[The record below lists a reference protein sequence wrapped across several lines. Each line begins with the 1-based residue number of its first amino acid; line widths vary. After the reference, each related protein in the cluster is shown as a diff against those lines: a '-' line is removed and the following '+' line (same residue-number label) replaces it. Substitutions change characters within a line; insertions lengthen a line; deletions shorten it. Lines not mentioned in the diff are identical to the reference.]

1 MVEMRTLYLDDL
13 VVDKDYREKG
23 LPHSFTGKWKRGGEK
38 AGAKRLDL
46 MVWEFNE
53 RARRFY
59 ENQGMRP
66 QRYIYEKEL

>member
-1 MVEMRTLYLDDL
+1 MDDL
-13 VVDKDYREKG
+13 VVDRDYRGKG
-23 LPHSFTGKWKRGGEK
+23 IASQLYREMEERGRK

>member
-1 MVEMRTLYLDDL
+1 MRTLYLDDL
-13 VVDKDYREKG
+13 VVDKNYRGKGIASQLYREMEE
-23 LPHSFTGKWKRGGEK
+23 RGRK

-53 RARRFY
+53 KARRFY

>member
-1 MVEMRTLYLDDL
+1 MDDL
-13 VVDKDYREKG
+13 VVDRDCRGKGIASELYREME
-23 LPHSFTGKWKRGGEK
+23 KRGRK

-53 RARRFY
+53 GARRFY

-66 QRYIYEKEL
+66 QRYIYEKELWNNEK